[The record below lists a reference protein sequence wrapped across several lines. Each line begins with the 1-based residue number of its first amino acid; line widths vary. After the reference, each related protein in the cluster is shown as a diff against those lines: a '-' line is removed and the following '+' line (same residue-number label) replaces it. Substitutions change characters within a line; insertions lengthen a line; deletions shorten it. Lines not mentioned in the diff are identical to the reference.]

1 VKKAVSKKCRSRKM
15 KLHSFTWELLPPGTL
30 KRDKS
35 KHQKPEERWNEIQA
49 IGSQIIAESK
59 ETN

>member
-1 VKKAVSKKCRSRKM
+1 VKKAVSKKHKGRKM

-30 KRDKS
+30 KRKNT
-35 KHQKPEERWNEIQA
+35 KREKPEQRWHEIQA